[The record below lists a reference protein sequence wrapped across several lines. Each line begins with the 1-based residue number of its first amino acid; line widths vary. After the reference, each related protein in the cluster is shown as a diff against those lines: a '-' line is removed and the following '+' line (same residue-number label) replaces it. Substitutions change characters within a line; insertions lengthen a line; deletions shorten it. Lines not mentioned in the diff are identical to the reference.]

1 MNKEWNYINGAYEFY
16 FYPYEE
22 DNLVLTFVQDKNN
35 ENVFWYSSGM
45 LKVEYDC
52 IEARNVE
59 SAKEEFEDMIYNE
72 LEDRVAY
79 YSRLSDMF
87 WE

>member
-45 LKVEYDC
+45 LKVEDDC
-52 IEARNVE
+52 IESRNVE
-59 SAKEEFEDMIYNE
+59 SAKEDFEDMIYNE
-72 LEDRVAY
+72 LEDRAAY

>member
-1 MNKEWNYINGAYEFY
+1 MNKDWNYISGAYEFY

-22 DNLVLTFVQDKNN
+22 DNLVLTFMQDKNN
-35 ENVFWYSSGM
+35 ENVFWYSSAM
-45 LKVEYDC
+45 LKVEDDC

-59 SAKEEFEDMIYNE
+59 SAKEEFEDMIFNE
-72 LEDRVAY
+72 LEDRATY

>member
-45 LKVEYDC
+45 LKVEDDC
-52 IEARNVE
+52 IEARNIE
-59 SAKEEFEDMIYNE
+59 SAKEDFEDMIYNE
-72 LEDRVAY
+72 LEDRAAY

>member
-35 ENVFWYSSGM
+35 ENVFWYSSDM
-45 LKVEYDC
+45 LKVEDDC